1 MRATEL
7 EMKLE
12 DEKRGTAERTNER
25 TNDQM
30 IYLVPQMR
38 ATELEMKL
46 EDEKRRTAEANSH
59 ARKNEISSNDM
70 KVKFHTGRGRVS
82 CYDNYPNHS

>member
-1 MRATEL
+1 
-7 EMKLE
+7 MKLE

-46 EDEKRRTAEANSH
+46 VDEKRRMAE
-59 ARKNEISSNDM
+59 RTNEQTNEQTDGRTNKRSNDLPCSSDASN
-70 KVKFHTGRGRVS
+70 RVE
-82 CYDNYPNHS
+82 NEVGG